1 MGINVG
7 NQTTTGT
14 INNQIS
20 GYAAQLRN
28 IMYLISNLNKQV
40 NGQGNGLA
48 MVEAIGYSSAANAS
62 NPGGISDAQYALNMI
77 GYLNTMAAIY
87 YGTAAQ
93 SPAFNFDNELSQMW
107 AGQ

>member
-7 NQTTTGT
+7 NQTTVGT

-28 IMYLISNLNKQV
+28 IMYAISNLNKQV

-48 MVEAIGYSSAANAS
+48 MLEAVGYSSAANAS

-77 GYLNTMAAIY
+77 GYLNTMAAVY